1 MERRPKKDGSK
12 KLANRKVGLKNI
24 WWMNASS
31 DWWKMDDIWESL
43 VACTNLHMLRKA
55 SANEESSA
63 ISQKTLM
70 GIGHTETCIGDRIGF
85 YSLHLFSFCLPIF

>member
-1 MERRPKKDGSK
+1 
-12 KLANRKVGLKNI
+12 
-24 WWMNASS
+24 
-31 DWWKMDDIWESL
+31 MDDMWESL

-70 GIGHTETCIGDRIGF
+70 GIGGHTETCIGDRIGF
-85 YSLHLFSFCLPIF
+85 YSLDLFSFCLHIF